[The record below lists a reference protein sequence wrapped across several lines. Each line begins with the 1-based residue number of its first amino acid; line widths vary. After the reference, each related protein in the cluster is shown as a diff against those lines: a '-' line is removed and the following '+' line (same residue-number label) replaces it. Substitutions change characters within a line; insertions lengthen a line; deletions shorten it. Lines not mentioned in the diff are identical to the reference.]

1 MTLRKEVILQMKAIR
16 IFRRNVASAFK
27 SIFRNFSLSV
37 ASITCTIIT
46 LIIVAIAVIFSAN
59 INNFTNDLEKTLTII
74 AYVDKNATEDEINS
88 VKSRLLEIRNI
99 KSDELLYKS
108 KETIKEETLKNTD
121 KNSALY
127 AVMNSWT
134 EDTNPLEPEF
144 VITVK
149 DVTKL
154 PETAEAIESIDKV
167 TNVKYSESIVEKMI
181 PVFDIVEN
189 ITLVIMIGL
198 LFVTVLLICN
208 TIKLTIFARR
218 NEIEIMRLVGIS
230 NFVIKLPFVIE
241 GLFLGIFGAIIPI
254 IASIWGYTIMY
265 DELEGYL
272 FTNFIKMIEPFPFV
286 IYLSLLLL
294 VVGAIVG
301 MVGSYTTVRK
311 YLKI

>member
-1 MTLRKEVILQMKAIR
+1 MKAFR
-16 IFRRNVASAFK
+16 IFRRNVANAFK

-46 LIIVAIAVIFSAN
+46 LVIMAIAVIFSAN
-59 INNFTNDLEKTLTII
+59 INNFTSDLEKTLTII
-74 AYVDKNATEDEINS
+74 AYVDKDATKEEENQ

-99 KSDELLYKS
+99 KSDELLFKDA
-108 KETIKEETLKNTD
+108 ETVKEETMKKTD

-127 AVMNSWT
+127 GIMDSWT
-134 EDTNPLEPEF
+134 EKTNPLEAEF
-144 VITVK
+144 IITVK

-154 PETAEAIESIDKV
+154 TETAKSIESISKV
-167 TNVKYSESIVEKMI
+167 TNVKYSDSVAERMI
-181 PVFDIVEN
+181 PVFDVVEK
-189 ITLVIMIGL
+189 ITLIIVAGL

-241 GLFLGIFGAIIPI
+241 GLFLGIFGSVIPI
-254 IASIWGYTIMY
+254 IASIWGYTLMY
-265 DELEGYL
+265 DKLEGYL
-272 FTNFIKMIEPFPFV
+272 FTNFIKMIEPFPFT
-286 IYLSLLLL
+286 IYLSLILLIVGA
-294 VVGAIVG
+294 VVGMI
-301 MVGSYTTVRK
+301 GSYTTVRK

>member
-1 MTLRKEVILQMKAIR
+1 MKAIR

-59 INNFTNDLEKTLTII
+59 INNFTSELEKTLTII
-74 AYVDKNATEDEINS
+74 AYVDKHATEEEINT

-108 KETIKEETLKNTD
+108 KETIKEETMKKTD

-134 EDTNPLEPEF
+134 PKTNPLESEF

-149 DVTKL
+149 DVNKL
-154 PETAEAIESIDKV
+154 QETATSIESITNV
-167 TNVKYSESIVEKMI
+167 TNVKYSESVVKKMI
-181 PVFDIVEN
+181 PVFDVVEK
-189 ITLVIMIGL
+189 ITLVIMGGL

-241 GLFLGIFGAIIPI
+241 GLFLGIFGSIIPI
-254 IASIWGYTIMY
+254 IASIWGYTLMY
-265 DELEGYL
+265 DGLEGYL
-272 FTNFIKMIEPFPFV
+272 FTNFIKMIEPFPFT
-286 IYLSLLLL
+286 IYLSGILLIVGA
-294 VVGAIVG
+294 VVGMI
-301 MVGSYTTVRK
+301 GSYTTVRK

>member
-1 MTLRKEVILQMKAIR
+1 MKAIR

-46 LIIVAIAVIFSAN
+46 LLIVAIAVVFSTN
-59 INNFTNDLEKTLTII
+59 INNFTSELEKTLTII
-74 AYVDKNATEDEINS
+74 AYVDKHATEEEIDT

-108 KETIKEETLKNTD
+108 KETIKEETMKKTD

-134 EDTNPLEPEF
+134 EKTNPLESEF

-149 DVTKL
+149 DVTEL
-154 PETAEAIESIDKV
+154 QATATSIESIKNV
-167 TNVKYSESIVEKMI
+167 TNVKYSESVVKKMI
-181 PVFDIVEN
+181 PIFDIVEKV
-189 ITLVIMIGL
+189 TLVIMGGL

-218 NEIEIMRLVGIS
+218 SEIEIMRLVGIS
-230 NFVIKLPFVIE
+230 NFVI
-241 GLFLGIFGAIIPI
+241 
-254 IASIWGYTIMY
+254 
-265 DELEGYL
+265 
-272 FTNFIKMIEPFPFV
+272 
-286 IYLSLLLL
+286 
-294 VVGAIVG
+294 
-301 MVGSYTTVRK
+301 
-311 YLKI
+311 

>member
-1 MTLRKEVILQMKAIR
+1 MKAIR

-46 LIIVAIAVIFSAN
+46 LIIVSIAVIFSAN
-59 INNFTNDLEKTLTII
+59 INNFTKDLEKTLTII
-74 AYVDKNATEDEINS
+74 AYVDKNATEEEISS

-99 KSDELLYKS
+99 KSDELLYKD
-108 KETIKEETLKNTD
+108 KETIKEDTLKNTD

-127 AVMNSWT
+127 GIMNSWT
-134 EDTNPLEPEF
+134 EKTNPLESEF

-149 DVTKL
+149 DVTELSK
-154 PETAEAIESIDKV
+154 TAEAIEKINGI
-167 TNVKYSESIVEKMI
+167 TNVKYSESVVKKMI
-181 PVFDIVEN
+181 PVFDVVEK
-189 ITLVIMIGL
+189 ITLVIMGGL
-198 LFVTVLLICN
+198 LFVTILLICN

-241 GLFLGIFGAIIPI
+241 GLFLGLFGAIIPV
-254 IASIWGYTIMY
+254 IASIWGYTLMY
-265 DELEGYL
+265 DKLEGYL
-272 FTNFIKMIEPFPFV
+272 FTNFIKMIEPFPFT
-286 IYLSLLLL
+286 IYLSGILLIVGA
-294 VVGAIVG
+294 VVGMI
-301 MVGSYTTVRK
+301 GSYTTVRK

>member
-1 MTLRKEVILQMKAIR
+1 MKAIR

-59 INNFTNDLEKTLTII
+59 INNFTSDLEKTLTII
-74 AYVDKNATEDEINS
+74 AYVDKNATEEEIS
-88 VKSRLLEIRNI
+88 TVKSRLLEIRNI
-99 KSDELLYKS
+99 KSDELLYKD
-108 KETIKEETLKNTD
+108 KETIKEETLKKTD

-127 AVMNSWT
+127 AIMNSWT
-134 EDTNPLEPEF
+134 KETNPLESEF

-149 DVTKL
+149 DVNEL
-154 PETAEAIESIDKV
+154 PDTAKAIESIADV
-167 TNVKYSESIVEKMI
+167 TNVKYSESVVEKMI
-181 PVFDIVEN
+181 PVFDVVEQ
-189 ITLVIMIGL
+189 ITLVIMGGL
-198 LFVTVLLICN
+198 LFVTILLICN

-218 NEIEIMRLVGIS
+218 QEIEIMRLVGIS

-254 IASIWGYTIMY
+254 IGSIWGYTLMY
-265 DELEGYL
+265 DKLEGYL
-272 FTNFIKMIEPFPFV
+272 FTNFIKMIEPFPFT
-286 IYLSLLLL
+286 IYLSLGLLIVGA
-294 VVGAIVG
+294 VVGMI
-301 MVGSYTTVRK
+301 GSYATVRK

>member
-1 MTLRKEVILQMKAIR
+1 MEYTEIK
-16 IFRRNVASAFK
+16 
-27 SIFRNFSLSV
+27 
-37 ASITCTIIT
+37 
-46 LIIVAIAVIFSAN
+46 
-59 INNFTNDLEKTLTII
+59 DL
-74 AYVDKNATEDEINS
+74 
-88 VKSRLLEIRNI
+88 
-99 KSDELLYKS
+99 S
-108 KETIKEETLKNTD
+108 KETIKEETMKKTD

-134 EDTNPLEPEF
+134 EKTNPLESEF

-154 PETAEAIESIDKV
+154 SETATSIESITNI
-167 TNVKYSESIVEKMI
+167 TNVKYSESVVKKMI
-181 PVFDIVEN
+181 PVFDVVEKV
-189 ITLVIMIGL
+189 TLVIMGGL

-254 IASIWGYTIMY
+254 IASIWGYTLMY
-265 DELEGYL
+265 DGLEGYL
-272 FTNFIKMIEPFPFV
+272 FTNFIKMIEPFPFT
-286 IYLSLLLL
+286 IYLSGILLIVGA
-294 VVGAIVG
+294 VVGMI
-301 MVGSYTTVRK
+301 GSYTTVRK

>member
-1 MTLRKEVILQMKAIR
+1 MKAIR
-16 IFRRNVASAFK
+16 IFRRNVRNAFK

-46 LIIVAIAVIFSAN
+46 LIIVAISVVFAAN
-59 INNFTNDLEKTLTII
+59 INLFTRDLEKTLTII
-74 AYVDKNATEDEINS
+74 AYVDKNATEEDISN

-99 KSDELLYKS
+99 KSDELLYKD
-108 KETIKEETLKNTD
+108 KETIKEETLKKTN

-127 AVMNSWT
+127 TVMNNWT
-134 EDTNPLEPEF
+134 KETNPLESEF

-149 DVTKL
+149 DVNEL
-154 PETAEAIESIDKV
+154 SETATAIESINKV
-167 TNVKYSESIVEKMI
+167 TNVKYSESVVKKMI
-181 PVFDIVEN
+181 PVFDVIEKV
-189 ITLVIMIGL
+189 TLVIMCGL
-198 LFVTVLLICN
+198 LFVTILLICN

-254 IASIWGYTIMY
+254 IASIWGYTLMY
-265 DELEGYL
+265 DKLEGYL
-272 FTNFIKMIEPFPFV
+272 FTNFIKMIEPFPFT
-286 IYLSLLLL
+286 IYLSVLLLIVGA
-294 VVGAIVG
+294 VVGMI
-301 MVGSYTTVRK
+301 GSYTTVRK